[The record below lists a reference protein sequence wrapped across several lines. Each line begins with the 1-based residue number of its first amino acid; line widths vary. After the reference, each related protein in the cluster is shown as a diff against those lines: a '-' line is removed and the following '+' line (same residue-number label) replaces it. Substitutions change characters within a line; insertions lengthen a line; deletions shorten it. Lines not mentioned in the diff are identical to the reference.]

1 MACGTHVFIP
11 KFVPDDMLDA
21 IEKHRVN
28 RAMMVPAMIALMLQ
42 SGASK
47 PRDLT
52 SLGNVYVS
60 VRLHHRSRLVN

>member
-21 IEKHRVN
+21 IEKHGVN

-42 SGASK
+42 ANAAAK
-47 PRDLT
+47 KQRDLT
-52 SLGNVYVS
+52 SLQNV
-60 VRLHHRSRLVN
+60 